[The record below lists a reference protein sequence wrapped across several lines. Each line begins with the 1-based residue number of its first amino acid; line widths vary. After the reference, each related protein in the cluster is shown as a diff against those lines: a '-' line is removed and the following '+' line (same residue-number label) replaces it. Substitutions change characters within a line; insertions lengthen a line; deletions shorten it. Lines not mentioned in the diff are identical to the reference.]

1 MTMKLFPH
9 ILTRLGGGAF
19 EKLESLNLSASSLM
33 AVEIHQLQ
41 ESLEDVRNRI
51 TDRLYTLIP
60 QAEDPAIRKQLI
72 NCRRSVHNLKE
83 LETDI
88 LDEILAFI
96 PASLKEDL
104 KHYLLIK
111 EALQQQWDKGEQTFQ
126 NEIKKLRENFHA
138 LVSDET
144 LQKGLLLSSHSL
156 FDCIPAY
163 LAKPAPE
170 NKKEFQTERGLMK
183 YISRMYAKTSPF
195 STFTNLAMARIA
207 PLSSDCD
214 SFLGLET
221 NVKSEIPNN
230 RDHIPVIHHIRLNN
244 LLFKYIKTLLLKNR
258 HLHVFFSIRQNPT
271 IKKEKDNFLY
281 LTNND
286 NIEAF
291 QRIPFNDVLDLL
303 LGLISQNDN
312 GISLK
317 DLTDEILGKKRLNVP
332 EEELHTYITE
342 LIDLGFLEFN
352 LGVSGIDPDWDIRL
366 RSVLENLIDKSPL
379 GAEERTLLEELRDM
393 LLSLKGM
400 ADTYGDASCQ
410 ERLKIL
416 KNGFNLFKS
425 ICMKLHENAGL
436 PEEERI
442 PGGSKE
448 TVNEESR
455 EERVL
460 KNNGNN
466 GNSRV
471 FIHKSP
477 TLFPFKPEHLF
488 YEDTTAKVS
497 PVIDEPA
504 LHEFMG
510 IMHHLLQ
517 TVERF
522 ETVKDE
528 RDKMRSYFIHKYG
541 ETASIPLMQFY
552 EDYFREFKKPE
563 MERLLKQ
570 DKEGI
575 INENKTETGAKV
587 FFDIPRM
594 NQRHEKNKLWLDTLK
609 HVLKDEFTPG
619 SPVLDIHPRHL
630 EKTRQKTGEAIP
642 ISERTCSYGAFIQ
655 FYFDVP
661 CEDIE
666 IKENTAFET
675 PEREIENKPKLLGV
689 LNATFPGFGKFFSRF
704 LHLFDSAITENIRS
718 WNLSLQKETLLA
730 EDTDASYFNANLH
743 PPLLP
748 LEIRI
753 PGGHNSLPGDKHI
766 PIDKISIRMNDTGTR
781 LQAVHTEWGKRIY
794 PIDLG
799 FQGHLGRSQLFR
811 MLDKLS
817 LAQYLDCN
825 WLTNTA
831 ISAYRNGNPETTGII
846 FSPRIIYDG
855 RIILSR
861 KTWQIP
867 VEKLPFRSV
876 EESQWS
882 YFVRVDGWRRK
893 LQIPDEVFIHVVEQ
907 RHSSSGKV
915 SPSHQ
920 PPSQDDYKPQYICFK
935 NPFLVELFERILKR
949 VPETLKIVEMLPDSN
964 HLLSLENKRYISEF
978 TLQWYTGQ
986 KILEVNS

>member
-19 EKLESLNLSASSLM
+19 EKLESLNLSASSLL
-33 AVEIHQLQ
+33 AIEIHQLQ

-51 TDRLYTLIP
+51 TERLYSLIP
-60 QAEDPAIRKQLI
+60 QAEDPVIRKQLI

-83 LETDI
+83 LETGV

-111 EALQQQWDKGEQTFQ
+111 EALQELWDKGEQTFQ
-126 NEIKKLRENFHA
+126 NEIKRLRENFHK

-156 FDCIPAY
+156 LDCIRAY
-163 LAKPAPE
+163 LSKPAPE

-221 NVKSEIPNN
+221 NGKSEIPNN
-230 RDHIPVIHHIRLNN
+230 TDHIPVIHHIRLNN
-244 LLFKYIKTLLLKNR
+244 LLFKYIKTLLLKNG
-258 HLHVFFSIRQNPT
+258 HIHMFFPIRRNPT

-281 LTNND
+281 LTNSD

-291 QRIPFNDVLDLL
+291 QRIPVNDVLDLL

-317 DLTDEILGKKRLNVP
+317 NLTDEILGKKRLDVP

-352 LGVSGIDPDWDIRL
+352 MGVSGIDPDWDKRL
-366 RSVLENLIDKSPL
+366 RLVLENLMDESPL
-379 GAEERTLLEELRDM
+379 RTEERTLIEELRDV
-393 LLSLKGM
+393 LLSLKQM
-400 ADTYGDASCQ
+400 AGTYGNASCE

-442 PGGSKE
+442 PVNSKN
-448 TVNEESR
+448 TVREESINQQG
-455 EERVL
+455 L

-466 GNSRV
+466 GNGKI
-471 FIHKSP
+471 FIHKSS
-477 TLFPFKPEHLF
+477 TFFPFKPEHLF
-488 YEDTTAKVS
+488 YEDTTATVS

-504 LHEFMG
+504 LREFMG

-522 ETVKDE
+522 ESVKDE
-528 RDKMRSYFIHKYG
+528 RDKMRHYFIHKYG

-552 EDYFREFKKPE
+552 EDYSREFKKPE

-570 DKEGI
+570 NKEGI
-575 INENKTETGAKV
+575 ISDNKTETPADPL
-587 FFDIPRM
+587 FDITRM
-594 NQRHEKNKLWLDTLK
+594 NQRHEKNRLWLDTLK
-609 HVLKDEFTPG
+609 LVLKEEFTPG
-619 SPVLDIHPRHL
+619 SPVLDIHPRQL
-630 EKTRQKTGEAIP
+630 EKTRQKTGEAIS

-661 CEDIE
+661 CDDIE
-666 IKENTAFET
+666 INENATSEN
-675 PEREIENKPKLLGV
+675 PNREIENKPKLLGV

-704 LHLFDSAITENIRS
+704 LHLFDSNITDNIRS

-748 LEIRI
+748 MEIRI
-753 PGGHNSLPGDKHI
+753 PGGHNTLPADQHI
-766 PIDKISIRMNDTGTR
+766 PIDKINIRMNDTGTR
-781 LQAVHTEWGKRIY
+781 LQADHTELGKRIY

-799 FQGHLGRSQLFR
+799 FQGHAGRSQLFR
-811 MLDKLS
+811 LLDKLS

-825 WLTNTA
+825 SLINTA
-831 ISAYRNGNPETTGII
+831 ISASRNGNPETAEII

-855 RIILSR
+855 RIIISR

-867 VEKLPFRSV
+867 LEKLPFRSV
-876 EESQWS
+876 DETQWS

-907 RHSSSGKV
+907 KHSSGEKMP
-915 SPSHQ
+915 PSHQ
-920 PPSQDDYKPQYICFK
+920 APSQDDYKPQYICFK
-935 NPFLVELFERILKR
+935 NPFLVDLFERILKR
-949 VPETLKIVEMLPDSN
+949 VPKTLKIVEMLPDSA
-964 HLLSLENKRYISEF
+964 HLLSLENRRYISEF

-986 KILEVNS
+986 KVQGDNS